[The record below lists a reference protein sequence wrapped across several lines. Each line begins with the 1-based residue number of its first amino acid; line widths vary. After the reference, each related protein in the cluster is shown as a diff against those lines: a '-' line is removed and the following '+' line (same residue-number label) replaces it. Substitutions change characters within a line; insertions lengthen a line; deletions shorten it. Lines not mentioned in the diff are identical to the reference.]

1 MDVRQTSLYSRIAR
15 RRNSER
21 GVGMIS
27 TLAVV
32 VILGVIVTIV
42 IANGGTPSTPQ
53 TSLTGASGPGSGTT
67 TTTGPSTIGND
78 AKAAAL
84 SSCLGNFLIVESA
97 ISDYQSLQGAAPP
110 AGTSW
115 ATSASSGPILES
127 WPSDPPYYTLNWNG
141 YVLSVIPEHGTASHG
156 STGTSTPPTGCHA
169 A

>member
-1 MDVRQTSLYSRIAR
+1 MDVRQTSLYSRVTG

-42 IANGGTPSTPQ
+42 ISNGGTPSTPQ
-53 TSLTGASGPGSGTT
+53 TSLTGTSGPGSGTT
-67 TTTGPSTIGND
+67 TTTGPSTIASD
-78 AKAAAL
+78 AKAAAIT
-84 SSCLGNFLIVESA
+84 SCVGNFAIVESA
-97 ISDYQSLQGAAPP
+97 ISDYQSLQGSTPP
-110 AGTSW
+110 AGTAW
-115 ATSASSGPILES
+115 ATSASSGPILQS
-127 WPSDPPYYTLNWNG
+127 WPSDPPYYSLSWNG
-141 YVLSVIPEHGTASHG
+141 HVLSVIPGHGTASHG